1 MRRALALRGRV
12 PAAQRTALKSTV
24 ARPPDGPL
32 QPTSAPQLSTAAG
45 AAAPPPFNR
54 ELSTAAH
61 RLEEQPNF
69 ASLIED
75 LQRKE
80 AKHVWNR
87 NWEEAKNEVDMK
99 RNARDCYAERE
110 DLWKQVEGMEALR
123 ETNNHLRH
131 ALKATDQMMEM
142 ANRDAKRMLESIRAK
157 TKETEALL
165 KAEREYL
172 QTIEGRL
179 AFDSDYPWPSMEA
192 LAAAKCTRHA
202 LTLTIV
208 NLEAD
213 VAWLHALKR
222 MAESGWP
229 G

>member
-1 MRRALALRGRV
+1 MARRLVRAKDFPERA
-12 PAAQRTALKSTV
+12 TELKHIVKRS
-24 ARPPDGPL
+24 
-32 QPTSAPQLSTAAG
+32 
-45 AAAPPPFNR
+45 
-54 ELSTAAH
+54 
-61 RLEEQPNF
+61 
-69 ASLIED
+69 
-75 LQRKE
+75 
-80 AKHVWNR
+80 
-87 NWEEAKNEVDMK
+87 WEEAKNEADM
-99 RNARDCYAERE
+99 RQGARDCYAERE

-131 ALKATDQMMEM
+131 ALKATDEMMEM
-142 ANRDAKRMLESIRAK
+142 ANKDAKKMRESIRAK

-165 KAEREYL
+165 RAEREYL

-179 AFDSDYPWPSMEA
+179 AFNSDYPWPSMEA
-192 LAAAKCTRHA
+192 FAAAKCTRHA

-229 G
+229 DTE

>member
-1 MRRALALRGRV
+1 MPRSLQDVLRAGQARSRANAPRV
-12 PAAQRTALKSTV
+12 
-24 ARPPDGPL
+24 L
-32 QPTSAPQLSTAAG
+32 QT
-45 AAAPPPFNR
+45 
-54 ELSTAAH
+54 
-61 RLEEQPNF
+61 RLEREEEIREQARRMVHAKDF
-69 ASLIED
+69 
-75 LQRKE
+75 KE
-80 AKHVWNR
+80 GAKEFKHAMQR
-87 NWEEAKNEVDMK
+87 NWEEAKNEVDIHQG
-99 RNARDCYAERE
+99 ARDCFAERE

-131 ALKATDQMMEM
+131 ALKATDEMMEM